1 MDDNARAASVR
12 RIIGHTLGVLI
23 VAAGVLAGF
32 YAYQLQFAQPR
43 TDDAAVRANVVGIAP
58 QISGPILD
66 LLVVDNQ
73 HVQQGDLL
81 FAIDCRPYEARL
93 ARARADL
100 ALASKEVDAQ
110 RKSIASA
117 GSEIGRRDAGLA
129 SATAQLARAEEERA
143 AAEAAVARL
152 QAAADYAN
160 EYLGR
165 VEPLRRG
172 QLVSADYVSDARSKR
187 DATAAA
193 VEEARRRVRAT
204 AAAVEH
210 ALAAQ

>member
-1 MDDNARAASVR
+1 MDNERDSSRLHIIG
-12 RIIGHTLGVLI
+12 RIIGGAIVI
-23 VAAGVLAGF
+23 GAVAATI
-32 YAYQLQFAQPR
+32 YAFRVNFVRPR

-58 QISGPILD
+58 HVSGPIVD
-66 LLVVDNQ
+66 LRVADNQ

-143 AAEAAVARL
+143 AAEAAVTRL
-152 QAAADYAN
+152 QAAAD
-160 EYLGR
+160 
-165 VEPLRRG
+165 
-172 QLVSADYVSDARSKR
+172 
-187 DATAAA
+187 
-193 VEEARRRVRAT
+193 
-204 AAAVEH
+204 
-210 ALAAQ
+210 